1 MTRPHEPPGRD
12 PHALIRA
19 VASAVRSAI
28 DRIPNEKRPVT
39 FKNFSR
45 GSCGDTALVLGTYLA
60 VDCKIPGFQYVSGER
75 GSVSAGTWTT
85 HAWLERDGL
94 VVDITADQFSDE
106 CRSVIVETNSLLHS
120 SFRDIQRMK
129 SNYFEW
135 TGDFTAVSRVYA
147 LVKNDIG
154 EAWKAW

>member
-1 MTRPHEPPGRD
+1 MTRPHEPPGLD
-12 PHALIRA
+12 THALIRA

-39 FKNFSR
+39 FKNFPR
-45 GSCGDTALVLGTYLA
+45 GSCGDTALVLGTYFA
-60 VDCKIPGFQYVSGER
+60 VDCKISGFQYVSGVQ
-75 GSVSAGTWTT
+75 GSVPEGTWTT

-106 CRSVIVETNSLLHS
+106 CRSVIVESDSILHS
-120 SFRDIQRMK
+120 SFRDIRRMN
-129 SNYFEW
+129 SNFLDW
-135 TGDFTAVSRVYA
+135 TGDLTAVSRVYA

>member
-1 MTRPHEPPGRD
+1 MTRPHEPPGLD

-39 FKNFSR
+39 FKNFPR
-45 GSCGDTALVLGTYLA
+45 GSCGDAALVLGTYLA

-75 GSVSAGTWTT
+75 GCVTERTWTT

-94 VVDITADQFSDE
+94 VVDITAEQFSDE
-106 CRSVIVETNSLLHS
+106 CRSVIVESDSILHS
-120 SFRDIQRMK
+120 SFQNIQRMN
-129 SNYFEW
+129 SNFFDW
-135 TGDFTAVSRVYA
+135 TGDLTTVSRVYA
-147 LVKNDIG
+147 LVKDDIG
-154 EAWKAW
+154 EAWRVW

>member
-1 MTRPHEPPGRD
+1 MTRPHEPPGLD
-12 PHALIRA
+12 THALIRA

-39 FKNFSR
+39 FKNFPR
-45 GSCGDTALVLGTYLA
+45 GSCGDTALVLGTYFA
-60 VDCKIPGFQYVSGER
+60 VDCKISGFQYVSGVR
-75 GSVSAGTWTT
+75 GSVPEGTWTT

-106 CRSVIVETNSLLHS
+106 CRSVIVESDSILHS
-120 SFRDIQRMK
+120 SFRDIRRMN
-129 SNYFEW
+129 SNFLDW
-135 TGDFTAVSRVYA
+135 TGDLTAVSRVYA